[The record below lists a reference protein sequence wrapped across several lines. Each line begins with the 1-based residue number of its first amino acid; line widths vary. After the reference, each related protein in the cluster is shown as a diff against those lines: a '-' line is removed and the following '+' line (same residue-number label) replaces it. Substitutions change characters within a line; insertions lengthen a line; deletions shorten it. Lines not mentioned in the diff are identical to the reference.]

1 MKGLQPKGMV
11 LLKAVFIS
19 YFISAI
25 IVCILALLM
34 YKMDF
39 SGGALTVGVIIAY
52 IASCFCGGFLTG
64 KMVEKR
70 QFMWG
75 AMLGILYFLLLLS
88 ISALFQKDI
97 FDQMSNVITVFF
109 MCALGGMVG
118 GMVS

>member
-11 LLKAVFIS
+11 LLKAIFVS

-25 IVCILALLM
+25 IVCVLALLM

-39 SGGALTVGVIIAY
+39 SGGALTVGVIITY
-52 IASCFCGGFLTG
+52 IISCFCGGFVTG
-64 KMVEKR
+64 KMVDKK

-75 AMLGILYFLLLLS
+75 ALLGLLYFLLLIS

-97 FDQMSNVITVFF
+97 FDQMSSIITVFF
-109 MCALGGMVG
+109 MCTLGGMVG